1 MAMTSKPQLAFILSL
16 PRSGSTVLTAQLDR
30 IEGVACA
37 PESSFPQIL
46 GHLTRSER
54 NDPQRLAALYLSST
68 FTPTPLDLQEAAV
81 CMAGTDEDILTS
93 LGLAVAAK
101 LGRDPQRVRVVV
113 WKTPRTV
120 GMLAAPLGTRG
131 KFVIIRRNLHNVYE
145 SQFRVEFGTNNR
157 KPLRFAVF
165 RESYEHAFARI
176 PVGRKMEIEYDQ
188 LPGIL
193 PEVAAFIGI
202 NEIKPWQEGCSNLE
216 MAAATRAH
224 MTEVTSEFHNRD
236 AEKRARLDPAQVR
249 ALDKALAMARPL
261 RPFLGPVRS
270 YFDCQSLGHIRQR
283 VSDVARNATR
293 LP

>member
-1 MAMTSKPQLAFILSL
+1 MKSTKQLAFILSL

-46 GHLTRSER
+46 GHLKASER
-54 NDPQRLAALYLSST
+54 NDPRRLAALYLSAT
-68 FTPTPLDLQEAAV
+68 FTPTPLDLDEAAA
-81 CMAGTDEDILTS
+81 CMAGTDEEILVS
-93 LGLAVAAK
+93 LGLAVAEK
-101 LGRDPQRVRVVV
+101 LGRDPDLVRTVV

-120 GMLAAPLGTRG
+120 GMLDSPLRTGG
-131 KFVIIRRNLHNVYE
+131 SFIIIRRNLHNVYE

-176 PVGRKMEIEYDQ
+176 PADRKMEIEYEQ

-193 PEVAAFIGI
+193 TQVASFIGI
-202 NEIKPWQEGCSNLE
+202 GEIKPWEAGRSNLE
-216 MAAATRAH
+216 MAAASRAH
-224 MTEVTSEFHNRD
+224 MTEVTSEFQNRD

-249 ALDKALAMARPL
+249 SLDRALALARPL
-261 RPFLGPVRS
+261 RPFLGPIRS
-270 YFDCQSLGHIRQR
+270 YFDRQSLDHIRQR
-283 VSDVARNATR
+283 VTNVRPPNKNLA
-293 LP
+293 